1 MQFSANSAKIR
12 PSDTNSQRSFHY
24 DLYVYPQGRS
34 VPGRVTV
41 GAERDHTIQAV
52 RVEGGCNG
60 NLQGISRLV
69 VGMDAQEAI
78 RRMRGIQCGFKP
90 TSCPDQLATALEQ
103 ALQQG

>member
-1 MQFSANSAKIR
+1 MLILGIAFRA
-12 PSDTNSQRSFHY
+12 SDSTYIPPVLPEVS
-24 DLYVYPQGRS
+24 DS
-34 VPGRVTV
+34 V
-41 GAERDHTIQAV
+41 ELNDDHTIQAV

>member
-1 MQFSANSAKIR
+1 MTTYTYMTKGVCSRSMTVELEDGVIR
-12 PSDTNSQRSFHY
+12 D
-24 DLYVYPQGRS
+24 
-34 VPGRVTV
+34 
-41 GAERDHTIQAV
+41 V
-52 RVEGGCNG
+52 RIEGGCNG